1 VEGYLSSI
9 VLRTT
14 KLPHQ
19 KQRNMMHSRPIF
31 TLILGALLLAGT
43 VSAQITLTNEQY
55 QSPLGDTLV
64 SVNVNFLTMQ
74 PAYYAPPAEGPDQQ
88 WDYRWLEYTDFE
100 VDPEP
105 VFNDPELPTV
115 NNVDQNVAF
124 GDFTPDSPIP
134 LRIFERY
141 DDNGKFLVGG
151 EIAAPFTAPL
161 VCGTCTAGD
170 SVRYSTAMGD
180 NLFEEEEPLLQLP
193 LQYEDTWS
201 ADYTREL
208 TMQLFLPT
216 FGLEDV
222 PAQQADSVSVT
233 SEVVGW
239 GSLKVP
245 NLTYSG
251 TQDLEVL
258 LLKQTFTQRSFYS
271 VDGNPAP
278 QELLDT
284 LGVEQ
289 GQTLVLTFY
298 QFYSPGLDR
307 PALQFT
313 FDQSGQV
320 FNYSVAASIQ
330 EVNPEEEG
338 TFVQKTTMQD
348 GTERSYWMYAPPG
361 YDGSQEMPL
370 VMALHGYSTSAT
382 LMAWQSQYNYVADTA
397 GFLVV
402 YPQGLLVDGVPG
414 GPLPP
419 VAPGW
424 NIPDGPLTSG
434 QDDVAFLGSLV
445 DEIKTD
451 YAVDPNRVYISGIS
465 NGGFMSSI
473 MAAARPDLFAAM
485 GVSAGVIPVPRQ
497 ALVPTMI
504 IHGTADPLVPF
515 AGDSILGVPP
525 VPETFALYGL
535 FNSCSTDPV
544 MTNLPDLDP
553 DDGTTVTRIEYPD
566 CAGDA
571 DVVMYQVNGGSHVWE
586 GVGDDVPPLF
596 APVIGNTVS
605 HDIHAGVE
613 TWNFMKQYSTPHA
626 RLLSHSVQ
634 VDTNERTYQVYVP
647 KDYDGS
653 EPWPVV
659 YSLHEASAP
668 VLAYMATGNTNVVA
682 DTAHFLVVY
691 PQALDGFI
699 GALNMVAPIWQDGT
713 LGGNLEADD
722 LSFFDVMLDQVAMDY
737 SVNENRVY
745 TMGVGSGGAASAF
758 LTCEMPDRF
767 AAMANV
773 QGYIDCT
780 PSVPRPGLFMHGTG
794 DPLIPEG
801 GIPGILPPFIAGVN
815 SWVEANS
822 CSTTPD
828 STIFPDLVT
837 TDSSTVTLYE
847 YPDCSGGNEVLYYRI
862 EGGGRVTPGASN
874 VPDAGPTNR
883 DINGDVEIW
892 NFFNRHSLPQPQLL
906 TKTIMVDT
914 TEREYLLYVPAA
926 YDGSE
931 DWPLFLNLHGFPGF
945 PEEQIFGSQMNPVA
959 DTAHFLVAYP
969 KGLLI
974 DANAFE
980 EGGEPDFGTGWNIT
994 GTLSD
999 NDDYA
1004 FIEDMM
1010 DQITMEYAVNESRI
1024 YVSGFSLG
1032 GLMSQNLV
1040 CSMSDRFAAVAAV
1053 SFDLQAPDIL
1063 ACEPGRAVPMLYM
1076 HGTND
1081 FIVPYMETPG
1091 FFGAEGTVDF
1101 WVDNNGCSMDSTVT
1115 MFPDTDTAD
1124 GSTVTRTAYQNCE
1137 GDSEVWFYRIDGG
1150 GHAWPGGELV
1160 PPAFAAFLGNIN
1172 RDINGSSEIWNF
1184 FNRQRLVT
1192 STSVVP
1198 SRAFDV
1204 KVFPN
1209 PVSDQLNLEFTLP
1222 SEAPVSLQLISPLG
1236 QTVAN
1241 LFEGRLPAGDQR
1253 ITLDATSASIPSGLY
1268 FYRLRVGDRLTSG
1281 QIVWQ

>member
-1 VEGYLSSI
+1 
-9 VLRTT
+9 
-14 KLPHQ
+14 
-19 KQRNMMHSRPIF
+19 MHSRPIF
-31 TLILGALLLAGT
+31 TFIIGALLLAGNA
-43 VSAQITLTNEQY
+43 SAQITLTNEQY

-64 SVNVNFLTMQ
+64 SVNINQLTLQ

-88 WDYRWLEYTDFE
+88 WDYRWLEYTNFE

-105 VFNDPELPTV
+105 IFNDPELPTV
-115 NNVDQNVAF
+115 NNVDQNVAI

-161 VCGTCTAGD
+161 LCGTCTDGD

-201 ADYTREL
+201 ADYTRTL

-222 PAQQADSVSVT
+222 PAQQTDSVSVT

-239 GSLKVP
+239 GSLTIP

-258 LLKQTFTQRSFYS
+258 LLKQTLTQRSFYT

-278 QELLDT
+278 QALLDT

-298 QFYSPGLDR
+298 QFYAPGLDQ

-313 FDQSGQV
+313 FNQAGQV

-330 EVNPEEEG
+330 DVNPEEEG
-338 TFVQKTTMQD
+338 TFVQKTTMHD
-348 GTERSYWMYAPPG
+348 GVERSYWMYTPPG
-361 YDGSQEMPL
+361 YDGSEDLPL
-370 VMALHGYSTSAT
+370 VMALHGYSSVAKQMT
-382 LMAWQSQYNYVADTA
+382 WQSQYNYVADTA

-402 YPQGLLVDGVPG
+402 YPQGLLVEGLPG

-424 NIPDGPLTSG
+424 NVPDGPLASG
-434 QDDVAFLGSLV
+434 TDDVGFLGSLV
-445 DEIKTD
+445 GEIQND
-451 YAVDPNRVYISGIS
+451 YAVDANRVYVSGIS
-465 NGGFMSSI
+465 NGGFMSSV

-504 IHGTADPLVPF
+504 IHGTADPLVPYT
-515 AGDSILGVPP
+515 GDTILGIPP
-525 VPETFALYGL
+525 VPETFANYGL
-535 FNSCSTDPV
+535 LHGCSTDQIV
-544 MTNLPDLDP
+544 TELPDLNP
-553 DDGTTVTRIEYPD
+553 NDGTTVTRIEFPN
-566 CAGDA
+566 CTGDA
-571 DVVMYQVNGGSHVWE
+571 DLVLYRVNGGSHVWE
-586 GVGDDVPPLF
+586 GVGDAVPPVF
-596 APVIGNTVS
+596 APVIGNTIS
-605 HDIHAGVE
+605 QDIHAGVE
-613 TWNFMKQYSTPHA
+613 LWNFMKQYTTPHA
-626 RLLSHSVQ
+626 RLLSQSVQ
-634 VDTNERTYQVYVP
+634 
-647 KDYDGS
+647 
-653 EPWPVV
+653 
-659 YSLHEASAP
+659 L
-668 VLAYMATGNTNVVA
+668 
-682 DTAHFLVVY
+682 
-691 PQALDGFI
+691 
-699 GALNMVAPIWQDGT
+699 
-713 LGGNLEADD
+713 
-722 LSFFDVMLDQVAMDY
+722 
-737 SVNENRVY
+737 
-745 TMGVGSGGAASAF
+745 
-758 LTCEMPDRF
+758 
-767 AAMANV
+767 
-773 QGYIDCT
+773 
-780 PSVPRPGLFMHGTG
+780 
-794 DPLIPEG
+794 
-801 GIPGILPPFIAGVN
+801 
-815 SWVEANS
+815 
-822 CSTTPD
+822 
-828 STIFPDLVT
+828 
-837 TDSSTVTLYE
+837 
-847 YPDCSGGNEVLYYRI
+847 
-862 EGGGRVTPGASN
+862 
-874 VPDAGPTNR
+874 
-883 DINGDVEIW
+883 
-892 NFFNRHSLPQPQLL
+892 
-906 TKTIMVDT
+906 DT

-931 DWPLFLNLHGFPGF
+931 DWPLVLNLHGFLGF
-945 PEEQIFGSQMNPVA
+945 PEEQVFGSQMNPVA

-974 DANAFE
+974 DGNAFE

-1091 FFGAEGTVDF
+1091 FIGAEGTVDFWVDNNGCSMDSTVTMFPDIDTTDGSTVTRMAYQNCEGDSEVWFYRIDGGGHAWPGGELVPPAFADFLGNLNKDINASSEIWNFFNRHSLPQPQLLTKTIMVDTTEREYLLYVPAAYDGSEDWPLVLNLHGFLGFPEEQIFGSQMNPVADTAHFLVAYPKGLLIDANAFGEGGEPDFGTGWNITGTLSDNDDYAFMGAMLDQITMEYAVDESRVFASGFSLGGLMSQNMACSMSDRFAAVAAVSFDLQGPEILACEPGRAVPMFYMHGTNDFIVPYMETPGFFGAEGTVDF

-1115 MFPDTDTAD
+1115 MFPDIDTAD

-1160 PPAFAAFLGNIN
+1160 PPAFAAFLGNLN

-1184 FNRQRLVT
+1184 FNRQQLVT
-1192 STSVVP
+1192 STGVVP

-1204 KVFPN
+1204 RVFPN

-1222 SEAPVSLQLISPLG
+1222 SEAPVSLQLLSPLG

-1241 LFEGRLPAGDQR
+1241 LFEGRLPAGEQR
-1253 ITLDATSASIPSGLY
+1253 ITLQAEQYRISQGLY
-1268 FYRLRVGDRLTSG
+1268 FYQLRIGDQLTSG